1 MWEALDWDET
11 NDLRQPNEENKIW
24 CTRDARREN
33 ESGNRAPKV
42 RDPGMKVVSVKIG
55 PYRWILR

>member
-33 ESGNRAPKV
+33 ESGNRAKTH
-42 RDPGMKVVSVKIG
+42 
-55 PYRWILR
+55 

>member
-1 MWEALDWDET
+1 MRLTGGLGPEAQAVYDG
-11 NDLRQPNEENKIW
+11 
-24 CTRDARREN
+24 
-33 ESGNRAPKV
+33 GNRAPKV